1 MQQADDLIDGL
12 MLFRF
17 GASRCIFTSI
27 TLALMDWFL
36 LCHSQGLRF
45 YGKLG
50 RVRPVS
56 QAYYESEKLFFG
68 GALVKQSLGRIIW
81 SCTTLIFPAFF
92 VYVGGRVLYIVGFCS
107 QNLICSVSRLLL
119 P

>member
-1 MQQADDLIDGL
+1 MQQAQDLIDGL

-17 GASRCIFTSI
+17 GASRRNLTSM
-27 TLALMDWFL
+27 TLALMNWVL
-36 LCHSQGLRF
+36 YCSHGLRL
-45 YGKLG
+45 YDNLG

-68 GALVKQSLGRIIW
+68 GALAIFCLTAPYGHLRFQNGRHPTR
-81 SCTTLIFPAFF
+81 CALPF
-92 VYVGGRVLYIVGFCS
+92 
-107 QNLICSVSRLLL
+107 NLIRTLRGDVS

>member
-45 YGKLG
+45 YAKLG

-68 GALVKQSLGRIIW
+68 GALGHIW
-81 SCTTLIFPAFF
+81 TILIKINAK
-92 VYVGGRVLYIVGFCS
+92 
-107 QNLICSVSRLLL
+107 
-119 P
+119 

>member
-17 GASRCIFTSI
+17 GTSGRI
-27 TLALMDWFL
+27 LTSMTEALMDWYL
-36 LCHSQGLRF
+36 LYCSHGLRF

-56 QAYYESEKLFFG
+56 QAYYESEKLFFC
-68 GALVKQSLGRIIW
+68 A
-81 SCTTLIFPAFF
+81 A
-92 VYVGGRVLYIVGFCS
+92 
-107 QNLICSVSRLLL
+107 
-119 P
+119 